1 MILFSTWLPEIFKP
15 KFKSQI
21 SKDKLFTFCSS
32 KSWFL
37 ADLHM
42 SCYRFLNLFSN
53 VTSCLSNLAKMELLN
68 DSTEFSA
75 SLFISKAIFQYSF
88 FSHERNENRYQ
99 TNWCFKINLLHV
111 FVYYWVFSK
120 VFKTEI
126 MPYTAP
132 EMTVFLFVLGNYTIL
147 NNL

>member
-1 MILFSTWLPEIFKP
+1 M
-15 KFKSQI
+15 
-21 SKDKLFTFCSS
+21 
-32 KSWFL
+32 FL
-37 ADLHM
+37 IAGNQN
-42 SCYRFLNLFSN
+42 C
-53 VTSCLSNLAKMELLN
+53 K
-68 DSTEFSA
+68 
-75 SLFISKAIFQYSF
+75 IKYSF
-88 FSHERNENRYQ
+88 FSLERNENRYQ

-147 NNL
+147 NSYKVNSFFRTFIVYLGKNLN